1 MNKKM
6 FLKNSGSAIV
16 TTPIIIAIGI
26 MIVSM
31 IIVLAVNIIT
41 PFIWYEKLSSTCI
54 KYIYVME
61 EFGYLTKNE
70 ANNLKKELKNQGFD
84 EKELLIGYTATRVE
98 YGSPIFLEIKYNY
111 KTEIPFEGCVDVP
124 MVITRNSVSKR

>member
-1 MNKKM
+1 MKKI
-6 FLKNSGSAIV
+6 KSSERGSTIL

-31 IIVLAVNIIT
+31 LIVLAVNILT
-41 PFIWYEKLSSTCI
+41 PYIWYEKLSSACI

-70 ANNLKKELKNQGFD
+70 VKNLKNELKNQGFNED
-84 EKELLIGYTATRVE
+84 NLSVGYTSSRVT
-98 YGSPIFLEIKYNY
+98 YGKPIFLELKYDY
-111 KTEIPFEGCVDVP
+111 KIDMPFIEDIDVP

>member
-98 YGSPIFLEIKYNY
+98 YGSPLFLEIKYNY
-111 KTEIPFEGCVDVP
+111 KTEIPFEGSVDVP